1 MDKNNYVAYYK
12 RGDAYSDIG
21 KLKEALED
29 YDTSINLNEKYTKNN
44 DAYVYSQKD
53 NIYKMSKKYEK
64 VLECYNIAISKDNTM
79 PYAYCQRADYY
90 KERGEKELAINDY
103 SKAIEYEN
111 TNEYAYCQIG
121 HLKILRN
128 EKEEAWEA
136 YNKAIEIKPLMII
149 LMKDKSFCKYVQE
162 NVKNNEEKK
171 LIANLFIAVMSL
183 KESFLYNKTDEKYC
197 FKQVAHYTKLNSL
210 KYLFKL
216 NRHSSEES
224 INNKNK
230 DKSYLRINNA
240 AYMND
245 PTECVLF
252 INLLKASKKELVK
265 ELIDDL
271 YEDTKSN
278 ERVNVLKGKNH
289 VFLLSFSE
297 AIDTSLPMWVQYSD
311 NGKGCCLVYDISRF
325 DKEEKNSIGYPK
337 KESYEEE
344 NITDD
349 EIDKE
354 VSENNDTYCL
364 YKVKYL
370 DELSS
375 DKIDD
380 DIRDYIELIV
390 SKLIDLINYINK
402 NEERS
407 TIIKNIIINI
417 LDQVRFLFKD
427 KNYEHEKEVR
437 IVKRVNAFHSSLKRW
452 IRKFNGVSTK
462 FLTNY
467 FF

>member
-1 MDKNNYVAYYK
+1 
-12 RGDAYSDIG
+12 
-21 KLKEALED
+21 
-29 YDTSINLNEKYTKNN
+29 
-44 DAYVYSQKD
+44 
-53 NIYKMSKKYEK
+53 
-64 VLECYNIAISKDNTM
+64 
-79 PYAYCQRADYY
+79 
-90 KERGEKELAINDY
+90 
-103 SKAIEYEN
+103 
-111 TNEYAYCQIG
+111 
-121 HLKILRN
+121 
-128 EKEEAWEA
+128 
-136 YNKAIEIKPLMII
+136 MII

-278 ERVNVLKGKNH
+278 ERVNVLKSKNH

-380 DIRDYIELIV
+380 DIRDYIELIG

-437 IVKRVNAFHSSLKRW
+437 IVKFESNGHVHFTKDSEDLVIPHVYINFKRDLIADEVILGPKVTNSVEIANYLFYTKKVNK
-452 IRKFNGVSTK
+452 VTK
-462 FLTNY
+462 SHIKY
-467 FF
+467 Q

>member
-44 DAYVYSQKD
+44 DAYVYSQKG

-380 DIRDYIELIV
+380 DIRDYIELIG

>member
-1 MDKNNYVAYYK
+1 
-12 RGDAYSDIG
+12 
-21 KLKEALED
+21 
-29 YDTSINLNEKYTKNN
+29 
-44 DAYVYSQKD
+44 
-53 NIYKMSKKYEK
+53 
-64 VLECYNIAISKDNTM
+64 
-79 PYAYCQRADYY
+79 
-90 KERGEKELAINDY
+90 
-103 SKAIEYEN
+103 
-111 TNEYAYCQIG
+111 
-121 HLKILRN
+121 
-128 EKEEAWEA
+128 
-136 YNKAIEIKPLMII
+136 
-149 LMKDKSFCKYVQE
+149 
-162 NVKNNEEKK
+162 
-171 LIANLFIAVMSL
+171 MSL

-210 KYLFKL
+210 KYLFKH

-265 ELIDDL
+265 ELIDYL

-278 ERVNVLKGKNH
+278 ERVNVLKSKNH
-289 VFLLSFSE
+289 VFLLRFSE

-380 DIRDYIELIV
+380 DIRDYIELIG